1 MLRLTQVGGRCGL
14 SSQPPASGSLLV
26 LWQQIHW
33 KSASHQSVIQFG
45 FFFKMYN
52 SCFFKLIERILDI
65 STCSVASSAVPP
77 VVNLIK
83 QLEIHLM
90 RVLKKKRDL
99 PLSEKH
105 PQMHPA
111 FESRLG
117 LYIPY
122 GCIIDL
128 YKSQG
133 YSRVSWYILNP
144 ERWADHLISYLDFY
158 LGTNGMTSF

>member
-1 MLRLTQVGGRCGL
+1 MLRGIF
-14 SSQPPASGSLLV
+14 SSTPSGESYQAAWNPLNE
-26 LWQQIHW
+26 
-33 KSASHQSVIQFG
+33 SF
-45 FFFKMYN
+45 
-52 SCFFKLIERILDI
+52 E
-65 STCSVASSAVPP
+65 
-77 VVNLIK
+77 
-83 QLEIHLM
+83 
-90 RVLKKKRDL
+90 KKRDL